1 MKTKTAKSRHLG
13 LRSERAWLKF
23 TFPAIFFVT
32 LFMLYPVVYSLFL
45 SLFKHKGL
53 KSTFVGLSNYIE
65 LFQDSVFRKSLGN
78 TLLFLIVQVPVMLC
92 LGLLFAYILQTKNL
106 RFRNFFRMA
115 LFVPCITSAVAYSI
129 VFRTLFQVDGMVN
142 QALMGL
148 NVISEPIPWLTET
161 GWARV
166 LVIIALCWRWTG
178 YNAMYYIAGLQ
189 NIPKDI
195 IEAACIDGVNPIQEF
210 FRIIVPQLKQMII
223 FTSITSTIGT
233 LQLFDEIVNLTKGGP
248 SNGTLTVAYYTYN
261 MSFANNNNFGYSAA
275 ISWVVVIIIAVL
287 SLIQLKTTKEDG

>member
-1 MKTKTAKSRHLG
+1 MKSKSEKTHK
-13 LRSERAWLKF
+13 LRKTEHTWLKF
-23 TFPAIFFVT
+23 SFPAIFFVT
-32 LFMLYPVVYSLFL
+32 LFMLYPIVYSLFL

-53 KSTFVGLSNYIE
+53 KATFVGLNNYIE
-65 LFQDSVFRKSLGN
+65 LFQDSVF
-78 TLLFLIVQVPVMLC
+78 
-92 LGLLFAYILQTKNL
+92 
-106 RFRNFFRMA
+106 
-115 LFVPCITSAVAYSI
+115 
-129 VFRTLFQVDGMVN
+129 
-142 QALMGL
+142 
-148 NVISEPIPWLTET
+148 SEPIPWLTET

-189 NIPKDI
+189 NIPRDI
-195 IEAACIDGVNPIQEF
+195 IEAARIDGVNPVQEF

>member
-1 MKTKTAKSRHLG
+1 MKSKSEKTHK
-13 LRSERAWLKF
+13 LRKTEHTWLKF
-23 TFPAIFFVT
+23 SFPAIFFVT
-32 LFMLYPVVYSLFL
+32 LFMLYPIVYSLFL

-53 KSTFVGLSNYIE
+53 KATFVGLNNYIE

-92 LGLLFAYILQTKNL
+92 LGLFFAYILQTKNL

-129 VFRTLFQVDGMVN
+129 VFRTLFQVDGMIN
-142 QALMGL
+142 QLLMNI

-189 NIPKDI
+189 NIPRDI
-195 IEAACIDGVNPIQEF
+195 IEAARIDGVNPVQEF

-233 LQLFDEIVNLTKGGP
+233 LQLFDESVNLTAGGP
-248 SNGTLTVAYYTYN
+248 GKATMTLTHYIYN
-261 MSFANNNNFGYSAA
+261 ISFVETPKFNYAA
-275 ISWVVVIIIAVL
+275 ALSVFILVVVAVL
-287 SLIQLKTTKEDG
+287 SAIQMKVGDKRD